1 MNDLNDTDT
10 IIVCV
15 IYIVFGIIGLIG
27 NISVLFAIST
37 SRTHRQ
43 QFSGLFVLNLA
54 IADFLVCLFNT
65 PYYVLSLLWDHG
77 LDHGKDFDQSKYN
90 SICKLPMFLNYFTG
104 TLRILSLA
112 AMSID
117 RFIAINHPY
126 FYARHCVYDTSKK
139 TWLLSF
145 TYLWTQAFI
154 LILPAMISDKII
166 VFFGSNGRLCGICW
180 TGDMSFIYFMSQ
192 IIFNFIIPSIIIVF
206 TNCKVFWVAKK
217 QIAKHRFENESSS
230 RRRRTFK
237 RFRKRFSLN
246 TRISKSSTSSNRLT
260 SITGSSFVISEYNDR
275 PRGSLPVM
283 QVSSNNPAQYQKR
296 LSIPTRQL
304 GVYQKTA
311 RSASLAADFLTT
323 RTDIITEPTT
333 RIPIMKNSSEGRK
346 TISILQRRRSVTT
359 EKASSRN
366 ISEQQRSPS
375 ILKIEDPEKIETI
388 QTPRPFDFIKNNCNS
403 YNNSSSN
410 NNNNNINDEEYN
422 NLPPVGTVFQYE
434 DDPAQNVI
442 PKERKLNLIAKD
454 LEIASPVHLMQKRE
468 KATIS
473 SKTKT
478 ARTSTSFEIAL
489 STLSLVVCYFM
500 SYLPFIISRLLT
512 STSDSE
518 MSLQVIAYTT
528 LLTTMDSA
536 VNPYIVLKTR
546 REFRRIIKNKIFRKN
561 TVESEI
567 VRSRKSR

>member
-1 MNDLNDTDT
+1 MDDLNETDT

-27 NISVLFAIST
+27 NISVLLAIST

-77 LDHGKDFDQSKYN
+77 LDHGKNFDQSKYN

-117 RFIAINHPY
+117 RFIAINYPY

-145 TYLWTQAFI
+145 GYLWTQAFV
-154 LILPAMISDKII
+154 LILPAMISNNII

-180 TGDMSFIYFMSQ
+180 TGDMSFVYFMSQ
-192 IIFNFIIPSIIIVF
+192 IILNFIIPSIIIVF

-217 QIAKHRFENESSS
+217 QIAKHRFGNESSS
-230 RRRRTFK
+230 RRRRIFK
-237 RFRKRFSLN
+237 RFRKRFSLI
-246 TRISKSSTSSNRLT
+246 TRMSKSSTSSNRLT
-260 SITGSSFVISEYNDR
+260 SITCSSFVISEYNDR
-275 PRGSLPVM
+275 PRGSLPVV
-283 QVSSNNPAQYQKR
+283 QVSSNNPAQDQKR
-296 LSIPTRQL
+296 LSIPARQL
-304 GVYQKTA
+304 GVYQKTT
-311 RSASLAADFLTT
+311 RSASLAADFLKT
-323 RTDIITEPTT
+323 RTEIITEPPK
-333 RIPIMKNSSEGRK
+333 RIPIMQNSSEDRK
-346 TISILQRRRSVTT
+346 TVSILERRRSGRT
-359 EKASSRN
+359 EKASSSN
-366 ISEQQRSPS
+366 LSKQQRRPS
-375 ILKIEDPEKIETI
+375 ILQIEDPEKIERI
-388 QTPRPFDFIKNNCNS
+388 QTPRPFDFITSNS
-403 YNNSSSN
+403 YNNSS
-410 NNNNNINDEEYN
+410 NNNNNIDDEEYN
-422 NLPPVGTVFQYE
+422 NLSPVGTVFQCE
-434 DDPAQNVI
+434 DDPAQNAI
-442 PKERKLNLIAKD
+442 PNERKLNLIAKD
-454 LEIASPVHLMQKRE
+454 LEIPSPVHLMQKRE
-468 KATIS
+468 KAMIS

-500 SYLPFIISRLLT
+500 SYLPFIISRLLV

-546 REFRRIIKNKIFRKN
+546 REFRRIIKNTIFRKN